1 MYIEFNGQWCYLY
14 LAVDSVSN
22 TVDFCSPQL
31 QRRCGATFFRT
42 AIYQYGQPEVV
53 TLDKL
58 GSTRPRWTALT
69 PIGRRKIALTFGKAY
84 SYIT

>member
-31 QRRCGATFFRT
+31 QRRYVF
-42 AIYQYGQPEVV
+42 
-53 TLDKL
+53 
-58 GSTRPRWTALT
+58 
-69 PIGRRKIALTFGKAY
+69 
-84 SYIT
+84 